1 MHAHDERD
9 QFSPPQPPGR
19 MRAVALAVL
28 VHAALIA
35 ALTLGVNWT
44 TTADQPAVE
53 AEIWDSVPR
62 QAAPAEV
69 APPPPPTPPT
79 PTEPPPPPVAVVPPP
94 PPPPPPRAQ
103 EKPDT
108 READIAI
115 EREKKRLEQ
124 EKRERAEQQER
135 EKRERERREKLEAE
149 KKERLEQERKERL
162 QKEKERE
169 KERELKEKQAAEQK
183 RAEQKKQADEKR
195 RAEEAEAKR
204 KAEADADAKRKA
216 EADAKRRAD
225 AQAKELEKQRAENM
239 RRLQG
244 LAGATG
250 GENATGKD
258 KVSSG
263 PSGSYGGKVAAKV
276 KPNIVYPD
284 AISGNPRAVVEVR
297 AAPDGTIVGKKLI
310 QSSGNKAWDDAV
322 LRALDKTETL
332 PRDVD
337 GRVPSSLEIGFRPQ
351 D

>member
-1 MHAHDERD
+1 MHAQDDRD
-9 QFSPPQPPGR
+9 QFSPPRPPGR
-19 MRAVALAVL
+19 LRAVAMAVL
-28 VHAALIA
+28 VHAALIG
-35 ALTLGVNWT
+35 ALTLGVNWK

-53 AEIWDSVPR
+53 AELWSAVPQ
-62 QAAPAEV
+62 QAAPADNT
-69 APPPPPTPPT
+69 PPPPPEPPS
-79 PTEPPPPPVAVVPPP
+79 PPEPPPRPVPAPPPP

-103 EKPDT
+103 DKPDT

-135 EKRERERREKLEAE
+135 DKRERDRREKLETE

-162 QKEKERE
+162 QKEKD
-169 KERELKEKQAAEQK
+169 KERELKEKQAEQK
-183 RAEQKKQADEKR
+183 RAELKKQADEKR
-195 RAEEAEAKR
+195 KAEEADAKR
-204 KAEADADAKRKA
+204 KAEAESDAKRKS

-225 AQAKELEKQRAENM
+225 AQAKEMAAQREANL
-239 RRLQG
+239 RRMQG

-263 PSGSYGGKVAAKV
+263 PSGSYGGKVAAKI

-297 AAPDGTIVGKKLI
+297 AAPDGTIVSKKLI
-310 QSSGNKAWDDAV
+310 QSSGNKSWDEAV
-322 LRALDKTETL
+322 LRALEKTETL
-332 PRDVD
+332 PRDTD
-337 GRVPSSLEIGFRPQ
+337 GRVPSVPMAIEFRPQ